1 MIYSRSVIKLR
12 KISCLLLVS
21 FFVCFIGMIPVHAGS
36 FNLQIS
42 GSSSI
47 VLGETASYNVD
58 LTNNNEGIT
67 NVKATITYD
76 KAKLTFDK
84 VRGIN
89 GWTATSKNGKNGIEI
104 SASATNS
111 STPDVTAIYNITF
124 KVNEKAKL
132 NPTTLSIIDITGN
145 GSISG
150 NGTSIS
156 STLVQS
162 ISANNYLKSLSVGGS
177 KLVPEFDKGVSEY
190 STSVSSDTEKI
201 SINATPADKNAK
213 VIEGTGSYNLDY
225 GNNVIYVRVRANSGE
240 IREYKLNIN
249 RADPRSNNNSLRF
262 IDISSGNLSPKFNPN
277 ILEYYVD
284 VSGDTEALSIK
295 AATVDSNA
303 KIVGGTGDILLQ
315 PGNNNVH
322 INVQSE
328 RGIIKTYLLK
338 VNRDDGRSANDFLS
352 VLDGGKWVISPSFDK
367 NITNYTMIIPND
379 ITSITLDARAEHS
392 GATVQVTGA
401 DNLKEG
407 DNTVTI
413 TVTAQNGG
421 VKVYRVNVR
430 RATAGASSDVTMKSI
445 YIKGVNKKIH
455 LKDKIV
461 DYNIETYKGIDNL
474 SVQAVPEQSTTSI
487 KTEIKKVTD
496 NPNQKVITVTPI
508 AEDGTNMTYTITIL
522 HKDIPIWLW
531 VILIILIIGIIY
543 IIYKFTKTKLEEA
556 KKKKVPVRENI
567 YYNDD
572 PNLYIPGQ
580 NNNNNMNQF

>member
-42 GSSSI
+42 GASSI

>member
-352 VLDGGKWVISPSFDK
+352 VLDGGKWVIGPSFDK

-572 PNLYIPGQ
+572 PNLYIPEQ